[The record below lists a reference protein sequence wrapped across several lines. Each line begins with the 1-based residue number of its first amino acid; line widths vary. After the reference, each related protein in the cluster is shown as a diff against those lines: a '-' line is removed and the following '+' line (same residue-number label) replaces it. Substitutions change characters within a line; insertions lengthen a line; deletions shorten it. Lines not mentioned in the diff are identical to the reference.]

1 LSLAAIARVALPTG
15 ERDVFVYVVVRP
27 YSVRNEKASQGARVI
42 DAQSRNEAA
51 RRDEP
56 LGRHRLRGLVA
67 LLLGFLAAAAGLVL
81 IVAVAWALD
90 YADAGDDVSIA
101 VVTGTA
107 AILGITPWLSVRL
120 LLPRG
125 MIFAAEV
132 LTIVVLIWVLLL
144 FVTLWV
150 ALIGGLSGYRP
161 FAPLAFWLM
170 VSAAI
175 VFSAVTWW
183 ITRSMLRRP
192 LVSAAGAL
200 TVCLFVLVIA
210 LVVFPQVGSVN
221 FGSSPVGVG
230 RPQGSS
236 QHDVQASYLD
246 DRAALHDGIVET
258 KKSIEVTF
266 GDSYEL
272 EATVCGS
279 DSEVCDEAGLPAP
292 ASSGSRAPIKTGA
305 RISAWAT
312 ASEEIGL
319 SPKEAIIQPVLNDAD
334 YATWYWYVS
343 PRRVGDLGV
352 TLHFRVLRGETD
364 QALVADKLM
373 HVRVK
378 AVAPIEVVKPR
389 GAADMAKAV
398 GDWLNASIG
407 WAVGVLGALSITGPM
422 LAKAMKRARSRLRR
436 HRSKKKSS
444 TVGEAAA
451 RSRSRRGRS
460 G

>member
-1 LSLAAIARVALPTG
+1 LPTG
-15 ERDVFVYVVVRP
+15 ERDVFVYVVVKP
-27 YSVRNEKASQGARVI
+27 YSVRNEKASQGGRSVI
-42 DAQSRNEAA
+42 NAQSQNDAV

-56 LGRHRLRGLVA
+56 VSRHRLSGLVA
-67 LLLGFLAAAAGLVL
+67 LLLGFLAAVAGLVL

-90 YADAGDDVSIA
+90 YAHAGADVSVA

-107 AILGITPWLSVRL
+107 AILWITPWLSVRL

-125 MIFAAEV
+125 AILAAEA

-144 FVTLWV
+144 FATLWV
-150 ALIGGLSGYRP
+150 ALIGRLNDFRP
-161 FAPLAFWLM
+161 GAPFAFWLM
-170 VSAAI
+170 ISAAV

-183 ITRSMLRRP
+183 ITHSLLRRP

-210 LVVFPQVGSVN
+210 LVVLVIALVVFPQAGSN
-221 FGSSPVGVG
+221 YFGSSPVVG
-230 RPQGSS
+230 RIPHASR
-236 QHDVQASYLD
+236 QHDVQAAYLD
-246 DRAALHDGIVET
+246 DRAALHDGVVET
-258 KKSIEVTF
+258 EKSIEVTL
-266 GDSYEL
+266 DHSYEL
-272 EATVCGS
+272 EAMVCGS
-279 DSEVCDEAGLPAP
+279 DSEECDEAELPAP
-292 ASSGSRAPIKTGA
+292 TSSGSRTSIKTGA

-319 SPKEAIIQPVLNDAD
+319 SPKEAVIQPVLNDAD
-334 YATWYWYVS
+334 YATWRWYVS
-343 PRRVGDLGV
+343 PKRVGDLGV

-373 HVRVK
+373 HVRVE

-389 GAADMAKAV
+389 SAADTAKAV
-398 GDWLNASIG
+398 GGWLNASIG
-407 WAVGVLGALSITGPM
+407 WTVGVLGALSITGPM
-422 LAKAMKRARSRLRR
+422 LAKAMRRAHSRLRR
-436 HRSKKKSS
+436 QKSKKKSS
-444 TVGEAAA
+444 TVGGAAA